1 MVLKLKGSVA
11 RVGASKDTSGG
22 YNSKNQDGIIYLN
35 SSRDVRSGCAM
46 AEE

>member
-1 MVLKLKGSVA
+1 MVLELKGSVA

-22 YNSKNQDGIIYLN
+22 YNAENEDGIVYLN
-35 SSRDVRSGCAM
+35 SSRDVQSGCAM